1 MGLSYFLRQ
10 RGSAEQAHQTIADQ
24 ALRVRHDPF
33 DQLGDGRDVVDQ
45 AGDHAELHAPASMEK
60 PAGMMTGG
68 FTFLNA
74 EV

>member
-10 RGSAEQAHQTIADQ
+10 RGSAEQAHQTIA
-24 ALRVRHDPF
+24 
-33 DQLGDGRDVVDQ
+33 DQ